1 MKLHELKPAQGAVKS
16 RKRLGRGT
24 ATGQGKL
31 QDVDKKVKNLVQAV
45 E

>member
-1 MKLHELKPAQGAVKS
+1 MKLHELKPAEGAVLEKDQVEVLLQV
-16 RKRLGRGT
+16 KV
-24 ATGQGKL
+24 KL